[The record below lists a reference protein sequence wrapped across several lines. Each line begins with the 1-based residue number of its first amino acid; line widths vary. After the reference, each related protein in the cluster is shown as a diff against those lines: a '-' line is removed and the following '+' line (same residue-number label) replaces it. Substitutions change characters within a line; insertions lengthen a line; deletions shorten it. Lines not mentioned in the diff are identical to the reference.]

1 MENEKIII
9 ILLVVILALLLSA
22 FMLFGPFSG
31 KDVEMSVITSDTL
44 YDGDNFGISLKSSEG
59 TPVANAVV
67 NVTIIDEKG
76 EKNTKTITTDKN
88 GEGFLQLNGLTPGK
102 YNIELAYSGGNGYK
116 AGTASHVMEMAAS
129 TTSVSGDS
137 SQASQAKTVTLN
149 LNNYDERVSQNIG
162 EYKIEAMKW
171 KGTGVGGLGVWVYKN
186 GQLIDKSFYSSR
198 GYICMNG
205 QWKWTQWDNGEE
217 GATYHKY
224 PVSNDVEIQKVEV
237 QLNIK

>member
-1 MENEKIII
+1 M
-9 ILLVVILALLLSA
+9 
-22 FMLFGPFSG
+22 
-31 KDVEMSVITSDTL
+31 TL
-44 YDGDNFGISLKSSEG
+44 
-59 TPVANAVV
+59 
-67 NVTIIDEKG
+67 
-76 EKNTKTITTDKN
+76 
-88 GEGFLQLNGLTPGK
+88 GK

-137 SQASQAKTVTLN
+137 SQASPAKTVTLN

-171 KGTGVGGLGVWVYKN
+171 KGTGVGGLGVWVYKS

>member
-76 EKNTKTITTDKN
+76 EK
-88 GEGFLQLNGLTPGK
+88 K
-102 YNIELAYSGGNGYK
+102 Y
-116 AGTASHVMEMAAS
+116 
-129 TTSVSGDS
+129 
-137 SQASQAKTVTLN
+137 
-149 LNNYDERVSQNIG
+149 
-162 EYKIEAMKW
+162 
-171 KGTGVGGLGVWVYKN
+171 
-186 GQLIDKSFYSSR
+186 
-198 GYICMNG
+198 
-205 QWKWTQWDNGEE
+205 
-217 GATYHKY
+217 
-224 PVSNDVEIQKVEV
+224 
-237 QLNIK
+237 